1 MSTLKVIMKKTLD
14 TKYYVTPP
22 DVQAYINRTYIDT
35 GLVTEV
41 VEFTDDESEHSITFT
56 FKDDAAKTQY
66 RNDPIILK
74 NAADRKAYN
83 ALHEIASM
91 GRESN

>member
-1 MSTLKVIMKKTLD
+1 MSGLKVIMKKTLD

-35 GLVTEV
+35 GMVTEV
-41 VEFTDDESEHSITFT
+41 VEYTPDESEHSITFS
-56 FKDDAAKTQY
+56 FRDEAAKTQY

-83 ALHEIASM
+83 TLHQIASM
-91 GRESN
+91 GQQTN